1 MGDLTDP
8 FTKWIGVT
16 NGVTCPELEHIGTC
30 VNTNFGL
37 GNFGTLLAEVQSQ
50 VTAMLADSAAG
61 QWQLAFVHANNAI
74 MSSTGLVS
82 IIKYAAIDARMLLAS
97 GALTKEEI
105 FDLWL
110 ERAGELTL

>member
-37 GNFGTLLAEVQSQ
+37 GNYGTLLADIQSE
-50 VTAMLADSAAG
+50 
-61 QWQLAFVHANNAI
+61 
-74 MSSTGLVS
+74 
-82 IIKYAAIDARMLLAS
+82 
-97 GALTKEEI
+97 LT
-105 FDLWL
+105 DLWL